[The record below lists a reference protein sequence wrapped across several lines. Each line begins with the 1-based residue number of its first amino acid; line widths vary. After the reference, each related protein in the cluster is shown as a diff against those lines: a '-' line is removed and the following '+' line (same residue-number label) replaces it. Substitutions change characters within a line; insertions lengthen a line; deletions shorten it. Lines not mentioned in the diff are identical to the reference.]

1 MEITIN
7 TTSGPFVFFAV
18 NCLNLHIKL
27 AYLRPS
33 TIAFMAFKVKRYY
46 KSRITY
52 YNNAVASF
60 NFLELHTQFSGDIHP
75 QPGPDSQL
83 SIPVRITQRSHRHL
97 SCNHS
102 TSTRIISKTMPT
114 RHSSLMTINT
124 TSSSIRNIENLC
136 LVSHVPYT
144 SKSSTEAH
152 TPNCRNPNNLITIQ
166 RLPLKAS
173 NARHMSMCLLN
184 ARSINNKALFI
195 KDYVVD
201 HQIDIL
207 GITETWTKSDG
218 ESNRVV
224 NELSPR
230 GYPSKMCM
238 LFPNMYSRVV
248 CKLVIN
254 DILMSFFTL

>member
-1 MEITIN
+1 MGITIN

-60 NFLELHTQFSGDIHP
+60 NFLELHTQLSGDIHP

-83 SIPVRITQRSHRHL
+83 SIPVRITQRSHRQKNSHL

-124 TSSSIRNIENLC
+124 TSSSIRNMENLC
-136 LVSHVPYT
+136 LVSRVPYT
-144 SKSSTEAH
+144 SKSSTDAH

-207 GITETWTKSDG
+207 GTTETWTKSDG

-230 GYPSKMCM
+230 
-238 LFPNMYSRVV
+238 
-248 CKLVIN
+248 
-254 DILMSFFTL
+254 DILSAKYREKNDLVVVLACYITQA

>member
-1 MEITIN
+1 MILLGHRSDWFNASSPTMETMEITIN

-60 NFLELHTQFSGDIHP
+60 NFLELHTQLSGDIHP

-114 RHSSLMTINT
+114 RRSSLMTINT
-124 TSSSIRNIENLC
+124 TSSSVRNMENQYVSSAAYHTHRSHQQKLIR
-136 LVSHVPYT
+136 
-144 SKSSTEAH
+144 
-152 TPNCRNPNNLITIQ
+152 LI
-166 RLPLKAS
+166 
-173 NARHMSMCLLN
+173 
-184 ARSINNKALFI
+184 
-195 KDYVVD
+195 VV
-201 HQIDIL
+201 IP
-207 GITETWTKSDG
+207 IT
-218 ESNRVV
+218 
-224 NELSPR
+224 
-230 GYPSKMCM
+230 
-238 LFPNMYSRVV
+238 
-248 CKLVIN
+248 
-254 DILMSFFTL
+254 